1 MTVDELR
8 NMKVKIRG
16 YTMPDDNAPG
26 FYKRCVLSEALDIMK
41 DYVRD
46 FPEEFYN
53 LAFTITDEDDEF
65 LFKICRELNKV
76 YLGHVNKFDLTK
88 EMIKEALGME

>member
-16 YTMPDDNAPG
+16 YTMPDDNAPD
-26 FYKRCVLSEALDIMK
+26 FYKRCVLSEALEIMK

-53 LAFTITDEDDEF
+53 LAFTITDEEDEF
-65 LFKICRELNKV
+65 LFMVRRELDKV
-76 YLGHVNKFDLTK
+76 YLGRVNIYDLTQD
-88 EMIKEALGME
+88 MAKEALGIE